1 MSRKRLKQYLLLLLA
16 IGVIAVAMSGG
27 GTFAGFTA
35 ETANNGNTFLTGTLF
50 LHNKV
55 GGGTVCK
62 SETGA
67 GNVNSGCDILFT
79 VPSVTADGST
89 IYSAHLA
96 LSNAG
101 SLEAS
106 GISFSS
112 PAGCTDTVP
121 TITTLSTSAAQ
132 SATSVT
138 VNALPQALLT
148 GTPIKINGD
157 SYTVASPGAASGA
170 TSIPI
175 TPGVIPGGGY
185 SSGATVKIDSSGIG
199 AASLCANL
207 EYNIVE
213 TDSSFGTTEGCA
225 YGPAGCDLADT
236 AKFNSSYTLGGIP
249 ADALPTS
256 PTALTLKS
264 GYNGNS
270 TTHLSAGQTRYFV
283 IQVFAP
289 ASLSNAAQNDLA
301 TFGLTW
307 DISQA

>member
-1 MSRKRLKQYLLLLLA
+1 MSRKRLKQYLLLLMA

-55 GGGTVCK
+55 GAGTVCK

-79 VPSVTADGST
+79 VPSVTADGNT

-96 LSNAG
+96 LANAG

-121 TITTLSTSAAQ
+121 TVTTLSASAAQ

-138 VNALPQALLT
+138 VNALPQALLK
-148 GTPIKINGD
+148 GTPITINGD
-157 SYTVASPGAASGA
+157 SYTVNADAASGA
-170 TSIPI
+170 TSITI
-175 TPGVIPGGGY
+175 TPGVIPAGGY

-199 AASLCANL
+199 AASLCAGL

-213 TDSSFGTTEGCA
+213 TDSSFTTTEGCA
-225 YGPAGCDLADT
+225 YGPASCAVGDT
-236 AKFNSSYTLGGIP
+236 TKFNSSFTLGGIP

-256 PTALTLKS
+256 PTGLTLKS
-264 GYNGNS
+264 GYNGNT

-283 IQVFAP
+283 IQVLAP
-289 ASLSNAAQNDLA
+289 ATLSNAAQNDLA